1 MLTNDCLLQSV
12 EFIALPHIWRFPE
25 RMVQRMIPCGEML
38 RVNFNTLL
46 VDQMKAGLTFMP
58 RSRFQGHN
66 SCPGTV
72 LLRLLQ

>member
-38 RVNFNTLL
+38 RVNLNTEAL
-46 VDQMKAGLTFMP
+46 Q
-58 RSRFQGHN
+58 
-66 SCPGTV
+66 SCICMCTHTNTHT
-72 LLRLLQ
+72 R